1 MSSSHIPLKKE
12 VLHNKPADQAESQ
25 HGRHNSPTD
34 RSSMNWSSELSSQLS
49 TKSSTKSSSQSS
61 IQPLHH
67 SAPREKAQQV
77 MAECMTIPMK
87 VFDSWWS
94 QYGKPSATL
103 KEQVLYLTQHYQIDP
118 LLGDVTILYQSGR
131 WIPHITMDGWM
142 KIINQHPAFCGIDFQ
157 EAQELIDGVPQ
168 WISCTI
174 YRQDRVIPITVR
186 EYYLE
191 LKQES
196 SLWSEIP
203 RRLLRFR
210 SMQQCA
216 RLALSLSTPEF
227 SMQTLVDTKPSG
239 NMASPNSSGES
250 PELTQVEKIKTKILK
265 DSLSNPAE
273 II

>member
-1 MSSSHIPLKKE
+1 MSPSNTYIDKAMPNTEFAHPSDS
-12 VLHNKPADQAESQ
+12 NNRQGDSQ
-25 HGRHNSPTD
+25 
-34 RSSMNWSSELSSQLS
+34 SQLAKDYLLDNS
-49 TKSSTKSSSQSS
+49 NQ
-61 IQPLHH
+61 
-67 SAPREKAQQV
+67 EKV
-77 MAECMTIPMK
+77 SENKTPKRMKIPTTA
-87 VFDSWWS
+87 FDSWWS

-103 KEQVLYLTQHYQIDP
+103 KEQVAYITQHYQIDP
-118 LLGDVTILYQSGR
+118 LLGDITIHYQNGR
-131 WIPHITMDGWM
+131 WVPHITMDGWM

-196 SLWSEIP
+196 SLWLEIP

-216 RLALSLSTPEF
+216 RLALGISTPEF
-227 SMQTLVDTKPSG
+227 SIQPLADNKPPG
-239 NMASPNSSGES
+239 NMASSNFPSES
-250 PELTQVEKIKTKILK
+250 PPPTQLEKIKTKIMK
-265 DSLSNPAE
+265 NTSSPPSE

>member
-1 MSSSHIPLKKE
+1 MSSSNAYID
-12 VLHNKPADQAESQ
+12 KPTLNTESAHPSDFN
-25 HGRHNSPTD
+25 HGCD
-34 RSSMNWSSELSSQLS
+34 DIQSQLAKDHLS
-49 TKSSTKSSSQSS
+49 GNPTQENISNDRTSQ
-61 IQPLHH
+61 
-67 SAPREKAQQV
+67 R
-77 MAECMTIPMK
+77 MRIPIPA
-87 VFDSWWS
+87 FDSWWS
-94 QYGKPSATL
+94 QYGKPSETL
-103 KEQVLYLTQHYQIDP
+103 KEQVVYITQHYQIDP
-118 LLGDVTILYQSGR
+118 LLGDITIHYQNGR
-131 WIPHITMDGWM
+131 WVPHITMDGWM

-196 SLWSEIP
+196 SLWLEIP

-216 RLALSLSTPEF
+216 RLALGISTPEF
-227 SMQTLVDTKPSG
+227 SIQPLMDNKPSG
-239 NMASPNSSGES
+239 NMASSHSPSES
-250 PELTQVEKIKTKILK
+250 PPPTQLEKIKTKIMK
-265 DSLSNPAE
+265 TTSSHPSE

>member
-1 MSSSHIPLKKE
+1 MSPSNPNL
-12 VLHNKPADQAESQ
+12 NKAAPNTEPVHPSDS
-25 HGRHNSPTD
+25 N
-34 RSSMNWSSELSSQLS
+34 NWRDDNQSQLAKDNLLDNP
-49 TKSSTKSSSQSS
+49 TQ
-61 IQPLHH
+61 
-67 SAPREKAQQV
+67 EKISENKTSKR
-77 MAECMTIPMK
+77 MRIPIPA
-87 VFDSWWS
+87 FDSWWS

-103 KEQVLYLTQHYQIDP
+103 KEQVVYITQHYQIDP
-118 LLGDVTILYQSGR
+118 LLGDITIHYQNGR
-131 WIPHITMDGWM
+131 WVPHITMDGWM

-196 SLWSEIP
+196 SLWLEIP

-216 RLALSLSTPEF
+216 RLALGISTPEF
-227 SMQTLVDTKPSG
+227 SIQPLMDNKPSE
-239 NMASPNSSGES
+239 NMASSNSPSES
-250 PELTQVEKIKTKILK
+250 PPPTQLEKIKTKIMK
-265 DSLSNPAE
+265 NTSSHPSE

>member
-1 MSSSHIPLKKE
+1 MSPSNPNL
-12 VLHNKPADQAESQ
+12 NKAAPNTESAHPSDSNNRYDYNQ
-25 HGRHNSPTD
+25 
-34 RSSMNWSSELSSQLS
+34 SQL
-49 TKSSTKSSSQSS
+49 TKDHVLDNPTQRNISENKTAK
-61 IQPLHH
+61 
-67 SAPREKAQQV
+67 R
-77 MAECMTIPMK
+77 MRTPMPA
-87 VFDSWWS
+87 FDSWWS

-103 KEQVLYLTQHYQIDP
+103 KEQVVYITQHYQINP
-118 LLGDVTILYQSGR
+118 LLGDITIHYQNGR
-131 WIPHITMDGWM
+131 WVPHITMDGWM

-196 SLWSEIP
+196 SLWLEIP

-216 RLALSLSTPEF
+216 RLALSISTPEF
-227 SMQTLVDTKPSG
+227 SIQPLMDNKPAG
-239 NMASPNSSGES
+239 NMASSHSPSES
-250 PELTQVEKIKTKILK
+250 PPPTQLEKIKIKIMK
-265 DSLSNPAE
+265 NTSSHPSE